1 MFIINSISSRTHI
14 YTRLEIT
21 KNIKKMAKGTKDHG
35 HESVVAAM
43 NLEKIQA
50 GLPCG
55 YKTTNK
61 TAVLKRILEIGSIEH
76 EHWTSWVKN
85 GSSKGLAYLKDNGE
99 VKLIKEKDFS
109 KYLFNGKLAK

>member
-1 MFIINSISSRTHI
+1 MSK
-14 YTRLEIT
+14 E
-21 KNIKKMAKGTKDHG
+21 TKDYKD
-35 HESVVAAM
+35 ESVVAAK

-61 TAVLKRILEIGSIEH
+61 TAVLKRILKIGSLEE

-85 GSSKGLAYLKDNGE
+85 GSTKGLAYLKDNGE

-109 KYLFNGKLAK
+109 KYLFNGKSAI

>member
-1 MFIINSISSRTHI
+1 
-14 YTRLEIT
+14 
-21 KNIKKMAKGTKDHG
+21 MAKEKEDLRQES

-61 TAVLKRILEIGSIEH
+61 KAVRKRILELGSLEE
-76 EHWTSWVKN
+76 EHWTSWVRN
-85 GSSKGLAYLKDNGE
+85 GSAKGLAYLKDNGE

-109 KYLFNGKLAK
+109 KYLFNGKFAIY